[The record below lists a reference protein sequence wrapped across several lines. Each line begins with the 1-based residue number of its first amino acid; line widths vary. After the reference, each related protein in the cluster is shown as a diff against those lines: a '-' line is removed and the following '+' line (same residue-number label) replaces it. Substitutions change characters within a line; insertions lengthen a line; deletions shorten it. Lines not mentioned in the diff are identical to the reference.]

1 MIELHL
7 KEFLDEIDVR
17 AISQKGVK
25 IKYGLFDYWIE
36 KEALEDL
43 ISYLIRVLNRI
54 RKLDLKLT
62 RNFEKKEVR
71 KR

>member
-1 MIELHL
+1 MARREKKMIELHL

-36 KEALEDL
+36 KEVLENLTD
-43 ISYLIRVLNRI
+43 YLIRVLNRI
-54 RKLDLKLT
+54 K
-62 RNFEKKEVR
+62 NFEKKEMR
-71 KR
+71 EK